1 MKNKPRVKVM
11 ATGRVAVSNGK
22 FFPCIHLEVGTTD
35 IEGVLEEEAF
45 DTHQECQVFLTQQM
59 DILVQSLCEKLG
71 YDIIRFCAAGPPPT
85 TMQ

>member
-1 MKNKPRVKVM
+1 MKRKPHTRVV

-22 FFPCIHLEVGTTD
+22 FFPCIELQVGTTD

-59 DILVQSLCEKLG
+59 DVLVQTLCEKLG
-71 YDIIRFCAAGPPPT
+71 YEVIRFCAAGPAPQT
-85 TMQ
+85 FQ